1 MSEELKLCHCGHKVE
16 MKNVVVYPNGERSP
30 ASIRCKNCNY
40 FIADYEDDVLIQ
52 RWNDRPL
59 EDALLARAE
68 RAEAR
73 LDDNYSKFENIKNA
87 ITEGSIQ
94 AANIIYRGMINSNAI
109 LPSEKIRIGMAKII
123 EDEINLKIQNER
135 PYTIQPS
142 ETTNWSAEEI
152 LKREG

>member
-52 RWNDRPL
+52 RWNNRPL
-59 EDALLARAE
+59 EDALLVRAE

-73 LDDNYSKFENIKNA
+73 LAE
-87 ITEGSIQ
+87 
-94 AANIIYRGMINSNAI
+94 
-109 LPSEKIRIGMAKII
+109 LEKS
-123 EDEINLKIQNER
+123 
-135 PYTIQPS
+135 YTIQPS
-142 ETTNWSAEEI
+142 ETTNWSVEN
-152 LKREG
+152 